1 MFINNMDWTK
11 LIDWFLRIVQIL
23 TFIGIL
29 IKTSNKNEYVDNV
42 KLEEVSYQDIN
53 SIYCNKKFHMVFSFG
68 NAEHETNHYLFY
80 PVGTDLKKVSIY
92 SIKDNIKYDQKLET
106 FRGINNGR
114 GLIINLSIIGTVP
127 HHMIRWETTS
137 GEIGEYVFQMNGF
150 NGNMDFSE
158 YKYKYSIIGK
168 LKKIFGM

>member
-53 SIYCNKKFHMVFSFG
+53 SIYCNADCK
-68 NAEHETNHYLFY
+68 
-80 PVGTDLKKVSIY
+80 
-92 SIKDNIKYDQKLET
+92 IKLDK
-106 FRGINNGR
+106 
-114 GLIINLSIIGTVP
+114 
-127 HHMIRWETTS
+127 
-137 GEIGEYVFQMNGF
+137 
-150 NGNMDFSE
+150 
-158 YKYKYSIIGK
+158 
-168 LKKIFGM
+168 

>member
-1 MFINNMDWTK
+1 M
-11 LIDWFLRIVQIL
+11 
-23 TFIGIL
+23 
-29 IKTSNKNEYVDNV
+29 
-42 KLEEVSYQDIN
+42 
-53 SIYCNKKFHMVFSFG
+53 
-68 NAEHETNHYLFY
+68 
-80 PVGTDLKKVSIY
+80 
-92 SIKDNIKYDQKLET
+92 ET

-150 NGNMDFSE
+150 NGNMDFIE